1 MFHTAT
7 EATPCNPSTPFD
19 SADPKRVLD
28 GSAETKP
35 LLLGGPTQAFGV
47 ITLKCKIKS
56 ALSTSL
62 AAGFRPSSTWS
73 FTSFH
78 STEQG
83 LSCSDLFFDLLYLL
97 FT

>member
-47 ITLKCKIKS
+47 ITLNV
-56 ALSTSL
+56 
-62 AAGFRPSSTWS
+62 R
-73 FTSFH
+73 
-78 STEQG
+78 
-83 LSCSDLFFDLLYLL
+83 
-97 FT
+97 